1 MNLKLIDFAR
11 AAVTALRCAVSS
23 LLIPAV
29 EIRGLPPKL
38 LGGPAVSNLFAYV
51 AW

>member
-29 EIRGLPPKL
+29 EI
-38 LGGPAVSNLFAYV
+38 
-51 AW
+51 